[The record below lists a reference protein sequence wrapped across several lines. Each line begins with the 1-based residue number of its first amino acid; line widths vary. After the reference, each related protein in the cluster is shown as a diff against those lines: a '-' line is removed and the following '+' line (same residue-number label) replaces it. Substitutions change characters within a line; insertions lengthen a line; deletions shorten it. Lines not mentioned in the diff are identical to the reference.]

1 MACKYYVNGKWI
13 TEVEFKAH
21 LLGGAL
27 ENAINSGVELEGYPK
42 METKD
47 GVPEDYPESVLTDDE
62 ELSEEERVQKERDL
76 FEEYINQFTE
86 DELDQITS
94 SYYMDDEGIVRD
106 YDGDETTIEDVVE
119 KAKELKQGTIGESE
133 DGKIR
138 FVKEGDRII
147 MRDANGNEILP
158 QTRSSEVVT
167 IKNYDRLLKDWE
179 NSGRKKGA
187 PEIGK
192 KYFSKREADENVR
205 LVDLKTYKKYEA
217 QLQKLNAVK
226 GEPIN
231 SQDPREIA
239 DKSNDPRQI
248 KDAYE
253 DEKARLREIES
264 TTSGVGGS
272 KKDIIYELI
281 KGGISEGDARIID
294 LDNRDGSIST
304 VGWKIYDTGKGD
316 IDTVIDAFN
325 NEFNADITLKDIKD
339 FIDEYNGG
347 PHQYKAEREQTL
359 RDLETKYKEL
369 TGFGI
374 NTKEATKV
382 ESKTKA
388 EPKVETKV
396 EPETKVS
403 VSKEEPITA
412 EEVKKEIEEEKIV
425 DDAIAKKK
433 KEIADRL
440 KNALKSKPRTI
451 KWIDENGNEIESPI
465 TKLGIGLNEWND
477 LVDVFAEAFASA
489 VVKGQKYK
497 IALKATLEYLRDL
510 DSFKALGESER
521 EAIEQDL
528 KQFLKENS
536 GVKFKKVEKKP
547 GVSQARTKIA
557 SAEEGVSEEVKSKF
571 SLTYLRDSI
580 KNMTQSANDIW
591 NDIKEEIEK
600 NGGTREDAIEAAE
613 KAIMDLNFK
622 MRISQRGALS
632 LIIAKQ
638 LHGLRGKDGV
648 TLDEIADYDYRADK
662 LLNAVADILTESAQT
677 LATLGKFMTDYLM
690 AYPENI
696 IEEAKKTID
705 KINDKKAPISDE
717 SVMSLTEMVNE
728 IISTPE
734 GVAELEAKG
743 FVASKTQ
750 SIEKKFTNKKAAL
763 KSKYGKFL
771 DEFDESYKG
780 MFMSSPI
787 SPVLFKQGVK
797 AMAEAHMKLLD
808 MAQAVEIGLAKL
820 RELYKGNID
829 EAKERAK
836 LEWIYKKIDED
847 TQTDLESQNKDKI
860 AQFGKL
866 FTQPIP
872 KDKKESKS
880 KQEKI
885 NELAKELDAIFGTD
899 EYSKLAEGFES
910 LKDAENQKKLAEK
923 EKKIQ
928 DKLDKI
934 AEREKEKAEAK
945 AKKKAELEEKIK
957 QKLAEQLEKKKQ
969 KEAEK
974 KAAYE
979 AKLKESQ
986 DAKTAKIGEKDRIK
1000 KAMEAMNDAL
1010 AELDKAKK
1018 ERMRFEEGL
1027 KNLTGLKLKKF
1038 AEKITQEYMSGRNNL
1053 TPSDIKRA
1061 YQAANGGIS
1070 LTQKEL
1076 QIVDNSAKIITQGLA
1091 AINSGTLTP
1100 VQIRILSNNM
1110 AQASTKIT
1118 DILNPRR
1125 WRDLVEASMIG
1136 NYFSVPTILANAVS
1150 NAIKKAYERTGGVI
1164 LNMVDVLFEPGMAN
1178 LRGENYVQR
1187 VKRRFDERYGKR
1199 GVAASIAQIE
1209 MLVPALK
1216 MAGKAIKEGGVSSD
1230 ELGKV
1235 GAKYQ
1240 AKPFDAWK
1248 NISDNISKQTTTFNK
1263 VNEGLKSVYEGTAG
1277 VFPTFFLRALVAG
1290 DIAARVPEQAKIEQQ
1305 IANMLGVPVEVLL
1318 TNDNYSEWR
1327 ETAKE
1332 LARFSVFQQNNV
1344 ISWLYGKATA
1354 PAETSWGEVRKW
1366 IALLAMMPIAP
1377 FKGTPVNVVY
1387 ELMKFIPLVQ
1397 APELIYRITQSN
1409 NKELTAAERYKH
1421 SRRAQSDMKKL
1432 VASVPMYFAVSA
1444 LLKAGVLIVG
1454 YELPDDEKERTYKRQ
1469 NLGSPLRLT
1478 INIEGIDQYT
1488 FDAQR
1493 LGPIFSYITLVD
1505 SFNKSWKES
1514 GGDPYL
1520 ATEEL
1525 LGTMKKTV
1533 LEQTFLTG
1541 INNLVKAM
1549 ESETRLRNL
1558 LIDTYGNAYFNALM
1572 PATFTNIT
1580 KMMDD
1585 DKYVRVMKDESF
1597 LKELYNKTIVKRLGF
1612 LNIPG
1617 AKMEELKPAYSLWG
1631 QPIKT
1636 DNSSQID
1643 VIHYLFDFTRSE
1655 DMTDFSSANKSN
1667 EIIFKKFVDSKNK
1680 EWIPPMAPRDEN
1692 FDKGSYKYTT
1702 TDDKEVEGTYDPIGN
1717 IKLTP
1722 DLRNEYQKILGEQ
1735 SQYEVNKMNGG
1746 QGVLETTTVEQI
1758 TIVYEK
1764 AKKRAKK
1771 IFYHQ
1776 NKEALT
1782 KRASK

>member
-27 ENAINSGVELEGYPK
+27 ENAINSGVEIEGYPK
-42 METKD
+42 MEAKD
-47 GVPEDYPESVLTDDE
+47 SVSDEDYPESVLSDEE
-62 ELSEEERVQKERDL
+62 ELSEEERVQKERDM
-76 FEEYINQFTE
+76 FGEYIQQEAPQEFTE

-94 SYYMDDEGIVRD
+94 SYYMDDEGVVRD
-106 YDGDETTIEDVVE
+106 YDGDETTIEAVVE
-119 KAKELKQGTIGESE
+119 KAKELKQGTIFETG
-133 DGKIR
+133 DGKYR
-138 FVKEGDRII
+138 FVREGEDIV
-147 MRDANGNEILP
+147 MKDAQGRTITAP
-158 QTRSSEVVT
+158 KYKT
-167 IKNYDRLLKDWE
+167 IKGKKIKIEPSTNVAYIDQRLINKYNQERLGEGLEEGQSIQANPANPEDRL
-179 NSGRKKGA
+179 
-187 PEIGK
+187 I
-192 KYFSKREADENVR
+192 
-205 LVDLKTYKKYEA
+205 
-217 QLQKLNAVK
+217 
-226 GEPIN
+226 
-231 SQDPREIA
+231 IA
-239 DKSNDPRQI
+239 EDSTNPQQI
-248 KDAYE
+248 KEAWE
-253 DEKARLREIES
+253 QEKMSLRDE
-264 TTSGVGGS
+264 V
-272 KKDIIYELI
+272 DQN
-281 KGGISEGDARIID
+281 D
-294 LDNRDGSIST
+294 
-304 VGWKIYDTGKGD
+304 KIYDAVATYG
-316 IDTVIDAFN
+316 VRA
-325 NEFNADITLKDIKD
+325 KD
-339 FIDEYNGG
+339 FQRYGDNKLVKDGSVSALGWFSSQALPMDIMAQQIGVEIEDIISFIKKYNKG
-347 PHQYKAEREQTL
+347 PNQYKAEREYTL
-359 RDLETKYKEL
+359 KALADKYKQV
-369 TGFGI
+369 TGVDI
-374 NTKEATKV
+374 KTKV
-382 ESKTKA
+382 KPVAK
-388 EPKVETKV
+388 
-396 EPETKVS
+396 PEAKVS

-591 NDIKEEIEK
+591 TDIKEEVEK

-638 LHGLRGKDGV
+638 LHGLRGKEGI
-648 TLDEIADYDYRADK
+648 TLDQIADYDYRADK

-677 LATLGKFMTDYLM
+677 LSTLGKFMTDYLM

-717 SVMSLTEMVNE
+717 SVMSLTEMVEE
-728 IISTPE
+728 ILSNPE
-734 GVAELEAKG
+734 GVAELEARGYGKQSERI
-743 FVASKTQ
+743 SK
-750 SIEKKFTNKKAAL
+750 KYTNKKAAL
-763 KSKYGKFL
+763 KSGYDKFL
-771 DEFDESYKG
+771 DDFDESYKG
-780 MFMSSPI
+780 MMMSTPI
-787 SPVLFKQGVK
+787 SPALFKAGVK
-797 AMAEAHMKLLD
+797 AMAQAHMKLLD
-808 MAQAVEIGLAKL
+808 IAQAVELAIAKMK
-820 RELYKGNID
+820 ELSQDPFD
-829 EAKERAK
+829 EAKARANLK
-836 LEWIYKKIDED
+836 YVYKKIDEEA
-847 TQTDLESQNKDKI
+847 QQDLESQNKNKI
-860 AQFGKL
+860 AAFGKL
-866 FTQPIP
+866 FSQPIP
-872 KDKKESKS
+872 KDKKEVKS

-910 LKDAENQKKLAEK
+910 LKEAENQKKVAER

-1018 ERMRFEEGL
+1018 ERMRFQEGL

-1525 LGTMKKTV
+1525 LGTMKKTI